1 MTKEQAIKLLTNKK
15 VFVKDKSKEIQEKLF
30 SLGIYWGGN
39 SATVQFEDAPF
50 LYIGINKGII
60 EITYGSNVDYFYG
73 HQYDEITVDD
83 ILNITI
89 TEPIYRPFKEIL
101 KQEHLYRP
109 FKDAAECWQ
118 EMLKHEPFGWI
129 KHKEKIYLAAIA
141 SLDNTVE
148 YKLAFEKYTFADGTP
163 FGLKEED

>member
-1 MTKEQAIKLLTNKK
+1 MTKQEAIKLLTNKK

-30 SLGIYWGGN
+30 SLGIYWYGN
-39 SATVQFEDAPF
+39 LAKVQIEDAPF
-50 LYIGINKGII
+50 LYIGMNKGIL

-73 HQYDEITVDD
+73 HQYDEITAEE

-89 TEPIYRPFKEIL
+89 DEPIYRPFKEIL

-109 FKDAAECWQ
+109 FKDAKECWD

-129 KHKEKIYLAAIA
+129 K
-141 SLDNTVE
+141 
-148 YKLAFEKYTFADGTP
+148 YKNKTAYSVVLTCADDTNYFHNLFENYTFADGTP
-163 FGLKEED
+163 FGLKED